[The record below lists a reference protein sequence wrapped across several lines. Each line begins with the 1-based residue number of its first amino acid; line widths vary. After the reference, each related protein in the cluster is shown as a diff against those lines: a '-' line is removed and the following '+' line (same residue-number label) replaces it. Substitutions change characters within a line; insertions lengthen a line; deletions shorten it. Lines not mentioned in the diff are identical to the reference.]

1 MVLLWAGYLAATAQE
16 EHVSERA
23 VAPPVRPRFPIAG
36 VTARIRSALRP
47 AALRAALRPAALRA
61 AVARAMATAMASARS
76 VTAFG
81 ALGVVLVGAA
91 PMAVASADQNADP
104 IIARAVA
111 GASVPAD
118 RPAPD
123 FELVSGSGRPV
134 SLESLRG
141 RVVLLTFLD
150 PVCAQ
155 CRIIAR
161 ELEMADGLLGPSGR
175 DVELVA
181 IAADSVHSGPVFI
194 QAFNRRAG
202 LTAAPNWLFL
212 TGPPGPLQQVRTS
225 YEKIAPHMMSGMT
238 ARGDIIFV
246 IDKAGRIRQ
255 EIRDDPGPATRST
268 QSSFATL
275 MRDAARHLLSS

>member
-1 MVLLWAGYLAATAQE
+1 M
-16 EHVSERA
+16 
-23 VAPPVRPRFPIAG
+23 
-36 VTARIRSALRP
+36 
-47 AALRAALRPAALRA
+47 
-61 AVARAMATAMASARS
+61 
-76 VTAFG
+76 
-81 ALGVVLVGAA
+81 VGAT